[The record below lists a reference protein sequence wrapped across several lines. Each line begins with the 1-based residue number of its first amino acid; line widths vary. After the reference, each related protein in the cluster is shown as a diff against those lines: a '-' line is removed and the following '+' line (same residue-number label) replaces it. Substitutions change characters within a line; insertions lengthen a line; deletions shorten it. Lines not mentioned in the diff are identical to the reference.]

1 MWVAELTPMNHLQ
14 KVTSVIA
21 DTILSSAAWASR
33 FLVMT
38 TLTVKHV
45 LVAQKENVVV
55 RKVGMVTAKCITS
68 SRGNEKYLD

>member
-1 MWVAELTPMNHLQ
+1 MNHLQ

-21 DTILSSAAWASR
+21 DTIFSTARASL

-55 RKVGMVTAKCITS
+55 TKAGMVTAICIT
-68 SRGNEKYLD
+68 Y